1 MIANIGPA
9 VHMDTQPASLAH
21 LEKQEQVQQA
31 VQEEKES
38 TASGSSLPPNVDE
51 YIPGEEPVSAGLYRQ
66 GTDENG
72 NPKIIFDAPDEGE
85 KAADK
90 GEKAADAPE
99 KEEAQKCT
107 VNTDKVDAE
116 IKKLKKEKASIEK
129 QLAKAGNDPI
139 QQRKLY
145 RELQQIEGELKMKDN
160 DSYRKQHA
168 EYTQG

>member
-9 VHMDTQPASLAH
+9 VHMDTQPAALAQ
-21 LEKQEQVQQA
+21 LKKQEQVQQA

-85 KAADK
+85 KAA
-90 GEKAADAPE
+90 GAPE

-168 EYTQG
+168 EYKQG